1 MTDEA
6 GRGQTIVREGEE
18 ELESSQVLEAAGR
31 FHWRLEYTLLVGV
44 AFMLTL
50 FAIGFFYFSTDVS
63 NLRSYG
69 YFGVFVINIVGAASI
84 LLPSPAAASVL
95 GGGALLDDFLGIPAW
110 FWVGIVA
117 GLGEAIGEFSGYAAG
132 YGGRVIIEN
141 QPSYARIRRWME
153 RRGALTL
160 FVMSTIPNPAFD
172 IVGIAAG
179 AVQMP
184 MRRFFFSVL
193 AGKIVKDM
201 WLAGLA
207 SAGVTIFSSL
217 A

>member
-6 GRGQTIVREGEE
+6 GRGHVIVRESEE
-18 ELESSQVLEAAGR
+18 ELQPSQVLEVAGR
-31 FHWRLEYTLLVGV
+31 FRWRLEYTLLVGV
-44 AFMLTL
+44 ALMLTL

-63 NLRSYG
+63 NLASYG
-69 YFGVFVINIVGAASI
+69 YFGVFIISLVGAASI
-84 LLPSPAAASVL
+84 LLPSPAVVSVL
-95 GGGALLDDFLGIPAW
+95 GGGVLLDDFLGIPAW

-132 YGGRVIIEN
+132 YGGRVFIEDR
-141 QPSYARIRRWME
+141 PSYARIRRWME

-172 IVGIAAG
+172 LVGLTAG

-184 MRRFFFSVL
+184 MRKFFFSVL
-193 AGKIVKDM
+193 AGKTIKNM

-207 SAGVTIFSSL
+207 SAGVTVFSNL